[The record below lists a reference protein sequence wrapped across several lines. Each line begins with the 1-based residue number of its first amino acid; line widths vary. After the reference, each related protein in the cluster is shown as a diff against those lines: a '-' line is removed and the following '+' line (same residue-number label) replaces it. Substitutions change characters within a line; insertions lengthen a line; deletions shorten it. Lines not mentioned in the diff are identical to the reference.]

1 MSILERNEVILPD
14 KRNAVI
20 DELRNEINVVNDD
33 VRNKRYADSVIQAMQ
48 RNADK
53 LQGYLDKFLTKTGV
67 ITPTE
72 TNAVMDVLASLK
84 KQRMSNEVAKDN
96 RRLMIY
102 GIGFIAIVVAG
113 IILYKKYYK

>member
-20 DELRNEINVVNDD
+20 DELRNEINTIKDD

-53 LQGYLDKFLTKTGV
+53 LQGYLDKFLTKAGV

-72 TNAVMDVLASLK
+72 TNAVMDVFASLK
-84 KQRMSNEVAKDN
+84 KQRMSNEVAKDQ
-96 RRLMIY
+96 RRLIIY
-102 GIGFIAIVVAG
+102 GVGFIVIVMTGV
-113 IILYKKYYK
+113 IIYKKYIK